1 MVRWTLCKRKEF
13 IRKLR
18 KLDFDSPE
26 PGGKHYY
33 MRRGTFTFT
42 LPSNAEF
49 SVPQLRT
56 LLKEIELGLHRN
68 ISLDEWQ
75 DL

>member
-18 KLDFDSPE
+18 KLDFEPPE

-33 MRRGTFTFT
+33 MRRGTFT

>member
-1 MVRWTLCKRKEF
+1 MVRWMPCKRKDF
-13 IRKLR
+13 IKKLR
-18 KLDFDSPE
+18 RLGFESAE
-26 PGGKHYY
+26 PGGKHFY

-49 SVPQLRT
+49 TVPQLKT

-68 ISLDEWQ
+68 ISLNEWQ